1 MKNSHSTTAPT
12 ESLFPEFMDF
22 FGDAIKKIN
31 AKQRIVSIEYEMTI
45 DKIIVILGITLEPT
59 GFVESKTE
67 IEIIEHDDF
76 HAFLDRENRLI
87 ETTGEV
93 DDPREWPI
101 DYATFIKELVSRSD
115 IKDYL
120 IDENLISDRY
130 EWCC

>member
-1 MKNSHSTTAPT
+1 MKNSHSTTQQDP
-12 ESLFPEFMDF
+12 FNHFMNF
-22 FGDAIKKIN
+22 FDDAIKKMN
-31 AKQRIVSIEYEMTI
+31 AKQRIVSIDYEMTI

-67 IEIIEHDDF
+67 IEVIEHDDF
-76 HAFLDRENRLI
+76 HAFLDREERLI

-101 DYATFIKELVSRSD
+101 DYATFIKECVSRSD